1 MRGIKIAH
9 EQGWCDRFMLYFM
22 IGQPV
27 ETDADVICTA
37 ETIRW
42 LKQECRGS
50 RRKPLNLNVTIR
62 TGAITV
68 SLRWFSK
75 RGGKAW
81 IRPLRLRPG
90 LEPSPSGKR
99 GMELV
104 PKLTTTT
111 MALIIIWKKGI
122 PQFTPP
128 SSHRLDTLW
137 LAVSALDVVYTR
149 SGKSVHVVWQW
160 TILD

>member
-1 MRGIKIAH
+1 
-9 EQGWCDRFMLYFM
+9 MLYFM

-81 IRPLRLRPG
+81 IMPLRLDLGWKHRQ
-90 LEPSPSGKR
+90 R
-99 GMELV
+99 GSREMELV
-104 PKLTTTT
+104 PKLTTT

-128 SSHRLDTLW
+128 SSHRLDALW
-137 LAVSALDVVYTR
+137 LAVSALDVGTR

-160 TILD
+160 TFLD

>member
-1 MRGIKIAH
+1 MINKGFTNEVLLRGIKIDH

-81 IRPLRLRPG
+81 IMPLRLDLGWKHRQ
-90 LEPSPSGKR
+90 R
-99 GMELV
+99 GSREMELV
-104 PKLTTTT
+104 PKLTTM

-122 PQFTPP
+122 PQSPL
-128 SSHRLDTLW
+128 HRLT
-137 LAVSALDVVYTR
+137 
-149 SGKSVHVVWQW
+149 VWMHFGW
-160 TILD
+160 RYRH